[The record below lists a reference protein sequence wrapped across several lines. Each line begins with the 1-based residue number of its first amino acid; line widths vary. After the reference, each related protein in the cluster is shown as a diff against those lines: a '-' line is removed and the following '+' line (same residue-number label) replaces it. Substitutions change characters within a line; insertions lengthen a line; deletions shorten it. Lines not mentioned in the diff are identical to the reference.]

1 MAGEDEVSTEHVVAI
16 DGETKPGHDLDHA
29 VKQLSAGDGVV
40 QLRVAVVLPV
50 GRGEDGHDHGDSP
63 VAVQKAHYYT
73 DPPDQN

>member
-1 MAGEDEVSTEHVVAI
+1 MAGEDEVPAEHVVAI

-29 VKQLSAGDGVV
+29 VDNLSAGDCMV
-40 QLRVAVVLPV
+40 QLGVAVVLPV

-73 DPPDQN
+73 GPPDQN